1 MSIEIRSLSF
11 AYGDQQVLRDVS
23 FTAQS
28 GEFLSVLGP
37 NGVGKSTLFRCIL
50 GLLRGYSGSILV
62 DGANTRSLKAVKLAR
77 RIAYIPQSHYPSF
90 NYSVFDMVLMGTT
103 SKVALLS
110 SPKAEQREAALQ
122 ALERVGIV
130 HLAEKGYT
138 NISGGERQLVLIAR
152 ALAQQARVL
161 ILDEPTAN
169 LDYGNQL
176 RVMEQVRTLT
186 DSGYTVVQ
194 STHNPEQA
202 FLFSHQVVAMKDGGV
217 LAQGPPNR
225 VVTEELMETLY
236 GADIRVCSLY
246 DDRVRVCV
254 PKSILPA
261 EEAAEHIDHI

>member
-11 AYGDQQVLRDVS
+11 AYGEQQVLRDVS
-23 FTAQS
+23 FTAQT

-50 GLLRGYSGSILV
+50 GLLRSYRGSILV
-62 DGANTRSLKAVKLAR
+62 NGADTRQMKAQQLAR
-77 RIAYIPQSHYPSF
+77 QIAYIPQSHYPSF

-103 SKVALLS
+103 SKVSMLGGPREA
-110 SPKAEQREAALQ
+110 QREAARG
-122 ALERVGIV
+122 ALERVGIG

-152 ALAQQARVL
+152 ALAQEAKVL

-176 RVMEQVRTLT
+176 RVMEQVRGLAEA
-186 DSGYTVVQ
+186 GYTVVQ

-202 FLFSHQVVAMKDGGV
+202 FLFSHQVVAMKNGGI
-217 LAQGPPNR
+217 LAMGSPSA
-225 VVTEELMETLY
+225 VVTEELMEALY

-246 DDRVRVCV
+246 NDRVRVCI
-254 PKSILPA
+254 PKSVLP
-261 EEAAEHIDHI
+261 

>member
-11 AYGDQQVLRDVS
+11 AYGEQQVLKDVS
-23 FTAQS
+23 FTAQT

-50 GLLRGYSGSILV
+50 GLLRSYRGSILV
-62 DGANTRSLKAVKLAR
+62 DDEDTRQMKASQLAR

-103 SKVALLS
+103 SKVSLMGG
-110 SPKAEQREAALQ
+110 PKEAQREAARE
-122 ALERVGIV
+122 ALERVGIG
-130 HLAEKGYT
+130 HLALKGYT

-152 ALAQQARVL
+152 ALAQEARVL

-176 RVMEQVRTLT
+176 RVMEQVRGLT
-186 DSGYTVVQ
+186 DGGYTVVQ

-202 FLFSHQVVAMKDGGV
+202 FLFSHQVVAMKNGGI
-217 LAQGPPNR
+217 LAMGNPAE
-225 VVTEELMETLY
+225 VVTEELMEALY

-246 DDRVRVCV
+246 DDRVRVCI
-254 PKSILPA
+254 PKSVLP
-261 EEAAEHIDHI
+261 E